1 MLKSFKVMIFLKNK
15 IESITYIGRGKYSSF
30 FFEFQL
36 CECVSAEPHTNVAF
50 IGVKVKHFKG
60 IDVMCKRYFRFVT

>member
-1 MLKSFKVMIFLKNK
+1 MIFLKNT
-15 IESITYIGRGKYSSF
+15 IESITYIGRGKYSFFF

-36 CECVSAEPHTNVAF
+36 CECVSAELHTNVAF

-60 IDVMCKRYFRFVT
+60 IDVMCKRHFRLVT